1 MSLFLAHALEV
12 YAFSICM
19 ERRIEMCNGKRKP
32 MASIVLL
39 LLFRSTEFITRL
51 VHVSLVSVHVSC
63 KGS

>member
-39 LLFRSTEFITRL
+39 LFRSAEFITRL